1 MWSCD
6 QGHISN
12 FKGRA
17 LNATPCPYPL
27 LSSQAST
34 DKQTQP
40 NAYNQMI
47 NTLITVNIYGL
58 ACSRD
63 VAGSIFALI
72 RGEQGHWEDTES
84 YPGEWPAAEK
94 RWSGPGRD
102 QL

>member
-17 LNATPCPYPL
+17 LNASLCTYAL
-27 LSSQAST
+27 LRSKAST

-40 NAYNQMI
+40 NAYNEMI

-63 VAGSIFALI
+63 MARSIFAVI
-72 RGEQGHWEDTES
+72 CEEQAHWEDTES
-84 YPGEWPAAEK
+84 YPGEWPAQK
-94 RWSGPGRD
+94 CCSGPGTE
-102 QL
+102 LL